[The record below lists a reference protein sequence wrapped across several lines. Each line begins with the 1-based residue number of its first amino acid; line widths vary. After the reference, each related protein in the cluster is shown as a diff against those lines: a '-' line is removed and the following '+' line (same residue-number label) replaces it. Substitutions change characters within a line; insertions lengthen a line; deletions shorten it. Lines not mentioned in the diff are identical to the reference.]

1 MKKKSIY
8 GNRSQ
13 LVQECFSRA
22 GGPEK
27 VLVVPM
33 DLAKSEHVASL
44 CLGTGDY
51 LTKPFS
57 VHNTPVGIEHL
68 LKRIEG
74 TCRQRCLGHE
84 DVLIGGEDPGEYA
97 FNFIHSLRLHG
108 YPFLRV
114 NAAEAA
120 TLRNNSRAVS
130 DALALDGIGQALVQQ
145 RGRTMEAFDGLYST
159 LKSAARNR
167 RKLVVQETAWKNR
180 IHRNVEIL
188 CPGFL
193 RQEETGIVPFTSA
206 SLDLMEH
213 DFSCVKIKRMRLDT
227 LVKRLRKRH
236 VHNPEQAAMKLK
248 ALADQVLPPPPGLI
262 PYELQ
267 SLSTKVGMLHSVRE
281 AIAMELNQM
290 ARCLVQTPGFVITS
304 ISGIGVVLAGHI
316 MAEYG
321 CPDLWPHAD
330 NMASYAGIVPRQK
343 QTGGPGKP
351 ARVGHLPLDANRILK
366 DYLLQAAYHAGTTG
380 SHRIREHFEQVEN
393 REGRSRLST
402 AKLLVRVIRA
412 MVKSEMVYLPREI
425 LHPSGPLPNG
435 YVASYYQDMADTLDR
450 KWRRFDL
457 SGIPPEQ
464 NQMLKWKETVD
475 DIVRFTIQNL

>member
-1 MKKKSIY
+1 MTKRSIY
-8 GNRSQ
+8 GQRSQ
-13 LVQECFSRA
+13 LVRECFSRA
-22 GGPEK
+22 GGPGK
-27 VLVVPM
+27 VLIVPM
-33 DLAKSEHVASL
+33 DLAKSEHVAAL

-51 LTKPFS
+51 LGKPFA
-57 VHNTPVGIEHL
+57 VHNSPEGVEYL
-68 LKRIEG
+68 LRRIEG
-74 TCRQRCLGHE
+74 TCRQRCIRRE
-84 DVLIGGEDPGEYA
+84 DVLVGGEDPNEYA
-97 FNFIHSLRLHG
+97 FNFVHSLRLNR

-159 LKSAARNR
+159 LKSAARSR
-167 RKLVVQETAWKNR
+167 RKLVRQETAWKNR
-180 IHRNVEIL
+180 IHRSVEIL

-193 RQEETGIVPFTSA
+193 REEQTGIVPFTCA
-206 SLDLMEH
+206 SLDLMEQ
-213 DFSCVKIKRMRLDT
+213 DFSCIKVKRMRQDT
-227 LVKRLRKRH
+227 LIKRLRKHH
-236 VHNPEQAAMKLK
+236 VHKPDQAALKLK
-248 ALADQVLPPPPGLI
+248 ALTDRVLPPPPGLI
-262 PYELQ
+262 PYQSQ
-267 SLSTKVGMLHSVRE
+267 SLSTKVRMLRSVRE

-304 ISGIGVVLAGHI
+304 IPGIGVVLASHI

-321 CPDLWPHAD
+321 CPDTWPAPD

-351 ARVGHLPLDANRILK
+351 AKVGHLPLDANRVLK

-380 SHRIREHFEQVEN
+380 SHRIQEHFQRVEN

-402 AKLLVRVIRA
+402 AKLLVRIIRA
-412 MVKSEMVYLPREI
+412 MVKSEMVYLPMQI
-425 LHPSGPLPNG
+425 LHPSGPLPQD
-435 YVASYYQDMADTLDR
+435 YVVSYYRETGDTLEK

-457 SGIPPEQ
+457 SGIPPEH
-464 NQMLKWKETVD
+464 NLLLKWKETVD
-475 DIVRFTIQNL
+475 DIARFTVQNS